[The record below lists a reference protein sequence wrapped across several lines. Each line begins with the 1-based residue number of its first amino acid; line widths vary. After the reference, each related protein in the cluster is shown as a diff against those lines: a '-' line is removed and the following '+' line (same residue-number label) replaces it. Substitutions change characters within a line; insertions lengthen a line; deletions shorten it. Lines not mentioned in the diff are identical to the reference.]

1 MEQRAFI
8 EPVAKRGNAAR
19 VQQAKPAAKG
29 HAAPYDTRFRRLIG
43 SKGWAALPGSVQRR
57 FSKRV
62 VDQRVV
68 LYPGVIREARFSK
81 LGWLFAQS
89 CRLVGAPLPLG
100 RECGLPAAVS
110 VMEDPEGKGQFWTRT
125 YARKSGFPQVIHSS
139 KRFGGE
145 TGLEEHIGPGT
156 SWGIGMALKVSA
168 MEDGIAF
175 RSDHY
180 FLHARG
186 KRLRLPAWLSPG
198 ETVVKHRHVS
208 EDSFAFS
215 LQLSHKWLG
224 ELVYQE
230 GLFHDV

>member
-1 MEQRAFI
+1 MEQRVAIEFEKGPV
-8 EPVAKRGNAAR
+8 EPVRSSLGKS
-19 VQQAKPAAKG
+19 QQKG
-29 HAAPYDTRFRRLIG
+29 AAPYDTRFRRLIG
-43 SKGWAALPGSVQRR
+43 AQGWQSLPASVQRR

-68 LYPGVIREARFSK
+68 LYPGVIRKARFSK
-81 LGWLFAQS
+81 LGWVFAQA
-89 CRLVGAPLPLG
+89 CRVVGAPLPLG

-110 VMEDPEGKGQFWTRT
+110 VMEDREGKGQFWTRT

-145 TGLEEHIGPGT
+145 TGLEERIGL
-156 SWGIGMALKVSA
+156 GIGMALKVSA
-168 MEDGIAF
+168 IQDGIAF

-180 FLHARG
+180 FISVFG
-186 KRLRLPAWLSPG
+186 KRVRLPDWLSPG
-198 ETVVKHRHVS
+198 ETIVKHRHVS
-208 EDSFAFS
+208 DDSFVFS

-230 GLFHDV
+230 GLFHDA